1 MYCSIYISWRR
12 LVFRCAVR
20 FLSNWLVVE
29 RGGYQSHQR
38 AVINTLF
45 MYARCTVLGCM
56 AVYITIMIQ
65 KPVKDENHFSLLRS
79 IPQG

>member
-1 MYCSIYISWRR
+1 MCCTFFVK
-12 LVFRCAVR
+12 LV
-20 FLSNWLVVE
+20 
-29 RGGYQSHQR
+29 GGGKGREYQSHQR

-45 MYARCTVLGCM
+45 MYDICTEVRCI